1 MKEEPKPVELDE
13 NRRSRVVYLE
23 SRGLFT
29 IGDEAFHNRRCVS
42 SYHCIR
48 IIAVP
53 IQSSLR
59 CSASLNFSIGF
70 FQFLVGF
77 FQFQVAFFR
86 FQHFYKGTNR
96 FSGTSYPT
104 SNMFFGDICNIK
116 LQMMMW
122 ESSEYEFLRKMA
134 NPMKLK
140 FEKYWNEC
148 CLVLAIAV
156 VFDPRYK
163 MSLVEYYYN
172 KIHGSLAVT
181 YVEHVRN
188 ALLELFNEY
197 DEVDFKKKKSNV
209 AATSKTELEL
219 YLEESLFPIT
229 NSAKHPTLA
238 KIARDILAVPAT
250 SVASEAA
257 FSTGGR
263 IIDES
268 RSSLSTDTVEALV
281 TTQDW
286 LPSRKQKKY
295 VA

>member
-1 MKEEPKPVELDE
+1 
-13 NRRSRVVYLE
+13 
-23 SRGLFT
+23 
-29 IGDEAFHNRRCVS
+29 
-42 SYHCIR
+42 
-48 IIAVP
+48 
-53 IQSSLR
+53 
-59 CSASLNFSIGF
+59 
-70 FQFLVGF
+70 
-77 FQFQVAFFR
+77 
-86 FQHFYKGTNR
+86 
-96 FSGTSYPT
+96 
-104 SNMFFGDICNIK
+104 
-116 LQMMMW
+116 
-122 ESSEYEFLRKMA
+122 
-134 NPMKLK
+134 MKLK

-148 CLVLAIAV
+148 CLVLAVVV

-172 KIHGSLAVT
+172 KIHDSLAVT

-197 DEVDFKKKKSNV
+197 DEVDFKVESSPKFRGSSNDFNLSDDELCGFDSWYEKKKSNV

-219 YLEESLFPIT
+219 YLEESLFPRSESFNILDWWKA